1 MSDIEAKLTTESISL
16 HVAKMEHFSFAI
28 EWFPFFT
35 PRRRREEAGQINGMK
50 VAFHRSEGDFSEAAA
65 LLLPGY

>member
-1 MSDIEAKLTTESISL
+1 MSDNQAKLTTESISL
-16 HVAKMEHFSFAI
+16 HVAKMEHFSLAI

-35 PRRRREEAGQINGMK
+35 PRRRREETGQINGMK
-50 VAFHRSEGDFSEAAA
+50 VAFHCSEGGLSKAAA